1 MQRTAWIS
9 GIFVAATAVAGISTA
24 QNTVRVSVSSA
35 GVQANS
41 ASTLN
46 GISDD
51 GRFVVFTS
59 NANNLVTG
67 DTYGQD
73 DVFVHSRITSATT
86 RVSVT
91 TSGSQA
97 VDQSSAG
104 SISGDGM
111 RVVFQSRATNLFTP
125 DANGAATDIFLRD
138 QQTGGITLV
147 STSTTG
153 VQGNGASTSPLI
165 SADGRFVI
173 FVSAATNLVF
183 GDISSATDIFV
194 KDLLTGSTTLVS
206 VDSAGIQG
214 NAASSEPSISPDG
227 RFVAFSSTAT
237 NLVPGDTNGVQDA
250 FVHDRVLGSTDRVSV
265 SNTGMQLTMASS
277 RPQVATSGLL
287 ATFNTSFPTV
297 VVGDT
302 NGVVDGFLRDLA
314 NNTTIRITVGASG
327 LQLPTGGTSTS
338 ISGNG
343 RFIAFWSNS
352 ANAVLADT
360 NSDNDIFVY
369 DRQDQSVTRASVST
383 GGFQAS
389 GSSTVALLSGDGSAI
404 AMESAATNLAPF
416 DSNGLTD
423 VFHSDRSVPYA
434 LYCFG
439 DGSAAPC
446 PCGNS
451 SPVGSKAGC
460 LNSSNIGGRL
470 RLAGNPSVANDT
482 VVLGGADMK
491 DGPCL
496 YFQGTATLNLGLGS
510 VLGDGL
516 RCAAGSV
523 IRLGIRV
530 NVAGSSRYPGVGD
543 LPVSVKGACMPGDVR
558 SYQVWYRDAQTFCT
572 PETYN
577 LTNGLA
583 FAWQL

>member
-1 MQRTAWIS
+1 MERTAWIS
-9 GIFVAATAVAGISTA
+9 RILVAATTVAGISTA
-24 QNTVRVSVSSA
+24 QNTARVSLSTA
-35 GVQANS
+35 GVQGNNGC
-41 ASTLN
+41 TLN

-51 GRFVVFTS
+51 GRFVVFSSSAT
-59 NANNLVTG
+59 NLVAG
-67 DTYGQD
+67 DSNSWE
-73 DVFVHSRITSATT
+73 DVFVHDRVTRTTVRASLSSTGAQGNYFSRS
-86 RVSVT
+86 
-91 TSGSQA
+91 
-97 VDQSSAG
+97 G
-104 SISGDGM
+104 SISGDG
-111 RVVFQSRATNLFTP
+111 RWVVFASGASNLVVG
-125 DANGAATDIFLRD
+125 DIDQGSDIFLRD
-138 QQTGGITLV
+138 TLSSVTSLV
-147 STSTTG
+147 STSSTG
-153 VQGNGASTSPLI
+153 TQGNSASTEPKVSTE
-165 SADGRFVI
+165 GRFVT

-369 DRQDQSVTRASVST
+369 DRQDQSVSRASVST

-416 DSNGLTD
+416 DSNGFTD